1 MRTSQE
7 WLDSKSRQSGPYIL
21 MEPFRHDDIEAIQR
35 DAIASTLERLAVKFE
50 AERDEAMSPHDASAL
65 NRCAAELRLAIA
77 EAKEGPSP
85 TP

>member
-35 DAIASTLERLAVKFE
+35 DAIASTLERLAVSFE
-50 AERDEAMSPHDASAL
+50 KTAGGDQFNRTYRLGVRD
-65 NRCAAELRLAIA
+65 CAAELRHAIA
-77 EAKEGPSP
+77 DAKEGK
-85 TP
+85 